1 MNKNPFSL
9 YDFLGYLFPGLLTI
23 LIIFYMKS
31 IIDTTEVEDF
41 ISFSKFMNTFTNG
54 TNLQWWKSTM
64 VLIVLS
70 YVLGHIIAYFSSV
83 SIEYFANKNFKYPSY
98 YLLNNENR
106 KYKDYLKTYFFDEVQ
121 FEKYRLVRTT
131 VFFKIEKIRERKGYG
146 KLLWRIILFIGL
158 FPITGF
164 FFSLGIF
171 TGLNNLK
178 VLSVT
183 SVRFDEYFGFTDQEV
198 RRMLEY
204 YGLSGK
210 YDTVKQWYD
219 GYRFGNV
226 DVYCPWDVI
235 SYCDELTD
243 DPSAGPKDYW
253 SNTSSNDV
261 VRRLLEKSTAAMRDD
276 IERLIS
282 GESVTKEVNE
292 ELTYNDLYSR
302 AENVWSVL
310 FTTGYLTQ
318 RGKADGEFRRL
329 AIPNREIQNIFMN
342 QIREWMP
349 DAGKQWSR

>member
-171 TGLNNLK
+171 TGLNKFIVRPLDDYIRNSIKSKLNNL
-178 VLSVT
+178 T
-183 SVRFDEYFGFTDQEV
+183 SSLGIERPDVNSNADLHRIVMHYVFLNITNSQKKTENYVAIYGFLRAISLIGCIYT
-198 RRMLEY
+198 
-204 YGLSGK
+204 
-210 YDTVKQWYD
+210 
-219 GYRFGNV
+219 
-226 DVYCPWDVI
+226 DVI
-235 SYCDELTD
+235 IYKGIMTIDFSLPIDWGAIFVISVMIAVCNILFMGFIKFYRRFTLENYMALLT
-243 DPSAGPKDYW
+243 
-253 SNTSSNDV
+253 
-261 VRRLLEKSTAAMRDD
+261 EK
-276 IERLIS
+276 
-282 GESVTKEVNE
+282 
-292 ELTYNDLYSR
+292 
-302 AENVWSVL
+302 
-310 FTTGYLTQ
+310 TQ
-318 RGKADGEFRRL
+318 G
-329 AIPNREIQNIFMN
+329 
-342 QIREWMP
+342 
-349 DAGKQWSR
+349 

>member
-1 MNKNPFSL
+1 
-9 YDFLGYLFPGLLTI
+9 
-23 LIIFYMKS
+23 MKS

-171 TGLNNLK
+171 TGLNKFIVRPLDDYIRNSIKSKLNNL
-178 VLSVT
+178 T
-183 SVRFDEYFGFTDQEV
+183 SSLGIERPDVNSNADLHRIVMHYVFLNITNSQKKTENYVAIYGFLRAISLIGCIYT
-198 RRMLEY
+198 
-204 YGLSGK
+204 
-210 YDTVKQWYD
+210 
-219 GYRFGNV
+219 
-226 DVYCPWDVI
+226 DVI
-235 SYCDELTD
+235 IYKGIMTIDFSLPIDWGAIFVISVMIAVCNILFMGFIKFYRRFTLENYMALLT
-243 DPSAGPKDYW
+243 
-253 SNTSSNDV
+253 
-261 VRRLLEKSTAAMRDD
+261 EK
-276 IERLIS
+276 
-282 GESVTKEVNE
+282 
-292 ELTYNDLYSR
+292 
-302 AENVWSVL
+302 
-310 FTTGYLTQ
+310 TQ
-318 RGKADGEFRRL
+318 G
-329 AIPNREIQNIFMN
+329 
-342 QIREWMP
+342 
-349 DAGKQWSR
+349 

>member
-171 TGLNNLK
+171 TGLNKFIVRPLDDYIRNSIKSKLNNL
-178 VLSVT
+178 T
-183 SVRFDEYFGFTDQEV
+183 SSLGIERPDVNSNADLHRIVMHYVFLNITNSQKKTENYVAIYGFLRAISLICCIYT
-198 RRMLEY
+198 
-204 YGLSGK
+204 
-210 YDTVKQWYD
+210 
-219 GYRFGNV
+219 
-226 DVYCPWDVI
+226 DVI
-235 SYCDELTD
+235 IYKGIMTIDFSLPIDWGAIFVISVMIAVCNILFMGFIKFYRRFTLENYMALLT
-243 DPSAGPKDYW
+243 
-253 SNTSSNDV
+253 
-261 VRRLLEKSTAAMRDD
+261 EK
-276 IERLIS
+276 
-282 GESVTKEVNE
+282 
-292 ELTYNDLYSR
+292 
-302 AENVWSVL
+302 
-310 FTTGYLTQ
+310 TQ
-318 RGKADGEFRRL
+318 G
-329 AIPNREIQNIFMN
+329 
-342 QIREWMP
+342 
-349 DAGKQWSR
+349 